1 MLLSEIV
8 GKRMVSLEDAQEL
21 GYVEGAYVHMSTLSP
36 RFLALDSG
44 KVVSVEKI
52 FSIGEVITTL
62 EYENESIPLNEYF
75 KITIRQEVILIS
87 GERIGKVKDMLIL
100 GRGKNSELECDKGKI
115 KLKSITSISENI
127 IVANPTYRV
136 LKLKTKAPKNELLQ
150 LNASTL
156 ERNDLGDGD
165 ILTPPSYDFL
175 IGKKVNSEVS
185 DINRSFVL
193 MAGTIITKKVIGN
206 AIKAG
211 KLTDLVN
218 KSR

>member
-8 GKRMVSLEDAQEL
+8 GKRMVGLEDAQEL

-52 FSIGEVITTL
+52 FSVGEVITTL

-75 KITIRQEVILIS
+75 KITIRQEVILVS

-150 LNASTL
+150 LNASTP

>member
-75 KITIRQEVILIS
+75 KITIRQEVILVS

>member
-52 FSIGEVITTL
+52 FSVGEVITTL

-75 KITIRQEVILIS
+75 KITIRQEVILVS

>member
-75 KITIRQEVILIS
+75 KITIRQEVILVS

-127 IVANPTYRV
+127 IVANPTYRL